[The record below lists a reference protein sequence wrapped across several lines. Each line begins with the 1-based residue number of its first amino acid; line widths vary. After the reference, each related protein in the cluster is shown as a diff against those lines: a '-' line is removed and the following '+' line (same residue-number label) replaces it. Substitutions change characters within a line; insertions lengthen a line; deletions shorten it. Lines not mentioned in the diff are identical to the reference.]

1 MGPRLK
7 ALVDRSSGVWP
18 CQGRPRRGRRGA
30 AGRRPVLDTARRQSR
45 LASKVSRRGLA
56 AGGGRQ
62 GRWRRRPFLHPLP
75 EGRGRD
81 PRRRR
86 GKERGDALSGFTPAP
101 CRRAVKLSSPS
112 PSHCL
117 AMGPSLSLWERVF
130 RVCARRS
137 ADEGQRFQH
146 PELSRPDL
154 VLPPPNRPYP
164 VSHLAAGKGRKA
176 SDRCGGGGRSS
187 GTGLEGVTPACPG
200 TPVVGGARPPSASN
214 GDRARVL
221 PIGPRPRR
229 PGLVGNDRNR
239 VRLSLNRAAHR
250 KLADNDGA
258 ERQASSKR
266 YLFKHSGRRPAL
278 RDPFHQLTARLAW
291 DHTPLP
297 PPDRCAVCPPPEG
310 AEDARTARLL
320 FPLWGKTTAKRSVG
334 GKGSP
339 HRTQGRRP

>member
-164 VSHLAAGKGRKA
+164 YPTSPQGK
-176 SDRCGGGGRSS
+176 
-187 GTGLEGVTPACPG
+187 
-200 TPVVGGARPPSASN
+200 GARPATDAAAG
-214 GDRARVL
+214 GDRA
-221 PIGPRPRR
+221 
-229 PGLVGNDRNR
+229 GLGWRGLLQR
-239 VRLSLNRAAHR
+239 VRGLPSLEEPARRRRRTGIERVYCPLARALGVR
-250 KLADNDGA
+250 VWSETTGTG
-258 ERQASSKR
+258 
-266 YLFKHSGRRPAL
+266 SG
-278 RDPFHQLTARLAW
+278 
-291 DHTPLP
+291 
-297 PPDRCAVCPPPEG
+297 
-310 AEDARTARLL
+310 
-320 FPLWGKTTAKRSVG
+320 
-334 GKGSP
+334 
-339 HRTQGRRP
+339 